1 MKCSVYP
8 YSDDLYPLISNA
20 EELVDHICITAVIYP
35 IAWKKSI
42 VHTSEISSVGSG
54 SDFEKLSADTD
65 CVIFAD
71 ISRRKFMYGD
81 IIEKAEFSLSSGKDV
96 IFCTKIKN
104 ADEERLREKYP
115 ERNIIMKYAN
125 PDGMGEYGYRHEDI
139 NCAALGISG
148 LYRGLDDVAA
158 ITGITS
164 QFRKK
169 NIRTASVTTNA
180 TLSLLG
186 YYHFPSEIFTSG
198 MEIERQVAALNA
210 FFKDV
215 ERRSKCDIML
225 IQFPDGIMK
234 FIPDVYDSY
243 GVKTFMISRAIGI
256 DYFVLISLLE
266 ILRPEAYECIRSMI
280 SGRFGFSLDSC
291 LIQPVKIDREYSP
304 EAQKILYTKNGVD
317 KAYEQLGDL
326 KEAMKDVVF
335 SVYDDSTV
343 YERITES
350 CISKL
355 T

>member
-1 MKCSVYP
+1 MKCSIYP
-8 YSDDLYPLISNA
+8 YSDDLYPLIANA
-20 EELVDHICITAVIYP
+20 DELVDDICITSVIYP
-35 IAWKKSI
+35 VAWKKRI
-42 VHTSEISSVGSG
+42 VHKAEIESVISG
-54 SDFEKLSADTD
+54 SDFVKLSADAD

-71 ISRRKFMYGD
+71 ICRNSFMYGD
-81 IIEKAEFSLSSGKDV
+81 ILEKAEYTLTSGRDV
-96 IFCTKIKN
+96 IFCTKINKD
-104 ADEERLREKYP
+104 DEDRLRKKYP
-115 ERNIIMKYAN
+115 DRQIIMKNAN
-125 PDGMGEYGYRHEDI
+125 PEGMGKYGYRHEDI
-139 NCAALGISG
+139 QCAALGISG

-169 NIRTASVTTNA
+169 DIRTASVTTNA

-198 MEIERQVAALNA
+198 QEIERQVASLNA

-215 ERRSKCDIML
+215 ERRSKCDIMI

-234 FIPDVYDSY
+234 FIPEVYDSY

-266 ILRPEAYECIRSMI
+266 VLRPEAYDCIRAVL
-280 SGRFGFSLDSC
+280 SGRFGLSLDSC
-291 LIQPVKIDREYSP
+291 LIQPVKIEREYSP
-304 EAQKILYTKNGVD
+304 EAQKILYTKNGAD
-317 KAYEQLGDL
+317 KAYEKLGDL
-326 KEAMKDVVF
+326 KEAMKDLVF
-335 SVYDDSTV
+335 SVYDDSKV